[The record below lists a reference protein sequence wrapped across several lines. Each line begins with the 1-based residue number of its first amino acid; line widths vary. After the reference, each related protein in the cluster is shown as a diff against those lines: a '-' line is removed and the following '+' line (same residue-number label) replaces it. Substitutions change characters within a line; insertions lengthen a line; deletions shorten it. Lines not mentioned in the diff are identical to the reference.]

1 MDIYQCPSCFKAWTS
16 YTYLLGTLPLP
27 SSFLSLFFPL
37 PPPLFSLVL
46 FSLPL
51 FSFPYLSSSSF
62 SSLSLSFSLFLS
74 LLPLSP
80 FSLFLPSPSFS
91 LPLSPWSFFQ
101 RKSVDDYDAMG
112 RYSSQ
117 YEAQLDPFTAFSAK
131 VRSCFF
137 PVYTQ
142 LHSGSYP
149 TGRTHWK
156 QCIVNL
162 LTNGVCYE
170 FQREN
175 FLVTSSWLQR
185 RGLLY

>member
-91 LPLSPWSFFQ
+91 LLPLSPFPSLPCPSFSGNQ
-101 RKSVDDYDAMG
+101 WMITMLWVDTHPNTKPSWILSPPSVL
-112 RYSSQ
+112 RCVHVSF
-117 YEAQLDPFTAFSAK
+117 LFTHN
-131 VRSCFF
+131 
-137 PVYTQ
+137 YTLALIQ
-142 LHSGSYP
+142 QEGH
-149 TGRTHWK
+149 
-156 QCIVNL
+156 I
-162 LTNGVCYE
+162 
-170 FQREN
+170 EN
-175 FLVTSSWLQR
+175 SV
-185 RGLLY
+185 